1 VTGLSLIA
9 AVTVGAVIGA
19 AGRMLA
25 ARCRTAP
32 IWLPLAAGVA
42 AAVLA
47 TVLTR
52 MAAVDGPG
60 PTLVEFVLQVLFAAA
75 GVTVVTLTADR
86 PGSPTPGKIR

>member
-1 VTGLSLIA
+1 MTGSSLIA
-9 AVTVGAVIGA
+9 AVTVGAVIGV
-19 AGRMLA
+19 AGRVLA
-25 ARCRTAP
+25 TRCRTVP
-32 IWLPLAAGVA
+32 MWLPLAAGVA

-75 GVTVVTLTADR
+75 GVTVVALTADR
-86 PGSPTPGKIR
+86 PGAHAPGKIR